1 MSDRLFTLAQEIAR
15 IRQQCQ
21 QGLSEAAAYNDSPQ
35 NNRLLALQ
43 QSLTSSEFGYGLEF
57 DLEFDLETDGAQSD
71 RNLTRELQ
79 LSVDRVSVA
88 QNLIAQNA
96 VYIPWADPELR
107 EVAEKAIYA
116 LPNMHPNI
124 LTGKSKPLSQL
135 SPLAK
140 LYLLAHGH
148 ASLPKF
154 VIKGTNGGKDS
165 GSFTADE
172 LAEWM
177 ENDGFKKD
185 HRDLELLVCHAGVSV
200 GSLKLVK
207 EREAI
212 AARWKKIQVS
222 PISEQE
228 KENYKQQINKEFMK
242 LHQEPSPYISSDQTL
257 PMSAKLVQALKNR
270 GYTNIRVISYVESV
284 LQNFGKTDPY
294 DYLVDFYTNQGKGI
308 QWGQGKVWVKINDK
322 EVPGET
328 YQKIWL

>member
-21 QGLSEAAAYNDSPQ
+21 QGLSEAAAYDDNPQ

-43 QSLTSSEFGYGLEF
+43 QSLTSSQFGYGIEF
-57 DLEFDLETDGAQSD
+57 GLETDDTEID
-71 RNLTRELQ
+71 RHLTQELQ
-79 LSVDRVSVA
+79 PFADRASFA
-88 QNLIAQNA
+88 QNLIDENA
-96 VYIPWADPELR
+96 VYVPWADPELR

-116 LPNMHPNI
+116 LPKMHPKI

-135 SPLAK
+135 SPFAK

-148 ASLPKF
+148 ATLPKF
-154 VIKGTNGGKDS
+154 VIKGTDGAKDS

-200 GSLKLVK
+200 GSLELVK
-207 EREAI
+207 KRQAI
-212 AARWKKIQVS
+212 VAKWKKIQVS
-222 PISEQE
+222 NISEQE

-257 PMSAKLVQALKNR
+257 PMSAQLVQALKNR
-270 GYTNIRVISYVESV
+270 GYTNIRVISYIESV

-308 QWGQGKVWVKINDK
+308 QWGKGKVWIKINDK
-322 EVPGET
+322 EVSGEN

>member
-1 MSDRLFTLAQEIAR
+1 MTDRLFQLEQELLQL
-15 IRQQCQ
+15 RQRSRQF
-21 QGLSEAAAYNDSPQ
+21 GWSEAAAYDDSQQ

-57 DLEFDLETDGAQSD
+57 GLETDGTRND

-88 QNLIAQNA
+88 QNLIDDNA
-96 VYIPWADPELR
+96 VYLPWADKELT

-116 LPNMHPNI
+116 LPKMHPNI
-124 LTGKSKPLSQL
+124 LTGKPKPLSQL
-135 SPLAK
+135 SPFAK

-148 ASLPKF
+148 ATLPKF
-154 VIKGTNGGKDS
+154 VIKGTDGAKDS

-200 GSLKLVK
+200 GSLELVK
-207 EREAI
+207 KRQAI
-212 AARWKKIQVS
+212 ANRWKKIQVS
-222 PISEQE
+222 AISEQE

-242 LHQEPSPYISSDQTL
+242 LHQEPSPFISSDQTL
-257 PMSAKLVQALKNR
+257 PMSAQLVQALKNR
-270 GYTNIRVISYVESV
+270 GYTNIRVISYRGSV
-284 LQNFGKTDPY
+284 LQNFGKKHPY